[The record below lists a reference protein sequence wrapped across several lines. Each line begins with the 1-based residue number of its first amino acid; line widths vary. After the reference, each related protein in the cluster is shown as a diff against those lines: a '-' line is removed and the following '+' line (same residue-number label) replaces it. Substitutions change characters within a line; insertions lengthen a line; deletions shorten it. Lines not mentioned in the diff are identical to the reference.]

1 MHPLP
6 RHRLLRWT
14 AGECRVSLAPSLST
28 STPLHA
34 QVFRCQAATCVG
46 VETPAQ
52 PAASTGH
59 GGTRGRGSE
68 PVRGPTT
75 RRWAAQTVPAATRS
89 SCSVAG
95 RDFFVRMIFTD
106 VLFRLFATILRRLL
120 RRHVFRVYNVDT
132 MPQTNT
138 KQRSLFLPA
147 KRRIESTC
155 ACRYVK
161 EIHTNTS
168 STAAFLKL
176 LFLSSALAV
185 VLTVCTCMNQ

>member
-1 MHPLP
+1 
-6 RHRLLRWT
+6 
-14 AGECRVSLAPSLST
+14 VSLAPSLST

-59 GGTRGRGSE
+59 GGRGSE

-75 RRWAAQTVPAATRS
+75 RRRAAQTVPAATRS

-106 VLFRLFATILRRLL
+106 VLFRLFATILRWLL
-120 RRHVFRVYNVDT
+120 RRHVFRVYSVDT